1 MKALTGWTLVIPFK
15 RNSMQLILDDYGL
28 SVEKKENM
36 FSIKLGITERTV
48 SPVKIKAIHIYKNAM
63 VSTAALLMAAENDIP
78 VLIYDSYYKPCIRV
92 WNSNF
97 TSTGEV
103 RVLQPMFCQ
112 SKGGMWWAKHL
123 IALKTEG
130 QVHNLTA
137 FKDKFRSA
145 AVKVVGIIPQI
156 QNMLLQINGLPE
168 DVSKLDTLMGYE
180 GISSSW
186 YWQGLNAVLDDAVFI
201 RRIQRNPTDPFNA
214 CLNYLYGILYGKV
227 EGSLLAYGL
236 DPFVGLMHAEGY
248 SKKSLVY
255 DCIEPFRPW
264 AEMLLVE
271 AFRNKTL
278 LSTHFE
284 YDNDKLSIAKEGR
297 KVLVSSFI
305 SFLNQK
311 TMMNGRRTTRNDQV
325 TALCSQLSQAVKNL
339 NPRPLKG
346 GA

>member
-1 MKALTGWTLVIPFK
+1 
-15 RNSMQLILDDYGL
+15 MQLILDDYGL
-28 SVEKKENM
+28 SIEKKESM
-36 FSIKLGITERTV
+36 FIIKLGETERTI
-48 SPVKIKAIHIYKNAM
+48 SPVKITAIHIYKTVL

-123 IALKTEG
+123 IALKIEG
-130 QVHNLTA
+130 QLHNLSI
-137 FKDKFRSA
+137 FKNRFLSA
-145 AVKVVGIIPQI
+145 KTKIEEIEPKI
-156 QNMLLQINGLPE
+156 QNILSQAKELPE
-168 DVSKLDTLMGYE
+168 NVNRIDTLMGYE
-180 GISSSW
+180 GICSAW
-186 YWQGLNAVLDDAVFI
+186 YWEALNVILNDAVFI
-201 RRIQRNPTDPFNA
+201 RRIQRNPADPFNA

-227 EGSLLAYGL
+227 EGGLLAYGL
-236 DPFVGLMHAEGY
+236 DPMVGLMHTEGY

-264 AEMLLVE
+264 AELLLVE

-278 LSTHFE
+278 ISTHFE
-284 YDNDKLSIAKEGR
+284 YANDKLTIAKEGR
-297 KVLVSSFI
+297 KLLVTNYI

-311 TMMNGRRTTRNDQV
+311 TLMNGRKITRNDQI
-325 TALCSQLSQAVKNL
+325 TAICSQLAQAVKNL
-339 NPRPLKG
+339 DQRKSK
-346 GA
+346 